1 MIFPIYIILQFIL
14 FILIYLF
21 LQIDLPE
28 SVTKRYGHSL
38 STFYISKRCVWIVVT
53 GGWRDDNN
61 DDDDVVPVTDPY
73 ITMIV
78 ELGMIIIIIYN
89 IRYYIVTIVTI
100 I

>member
-1 MIFPIYIILQFIL
+1 M
-14 FILIYLF
+14 
-21 LQIDLPE
+21 
-28 SVTKRYGHSL
+28 
-38 STFYISKRCVWIVVT
+38 VT
-53 GGWRDDNN
+53 GGMGDD
-61 DDDDVVPVTDPY
+61 VPVTDPY